1 MGTSL
6 PGARTGA
13 RYGDGM
19 AQVPLIDQLIL
30 LSSVV
35 WAMVLGA
42 LMGWERQLL
51 NKPAGLRTHILVTG
65 AAALITGVTVTVAQ
79 TVAVGDP
86 TRGIHGILT
95 GIGFLGAG
103 AIIREGLG
111 HTQGIT
117 TAATIMYSAVI
128 GAAVAA
134 GYGIAATVA
143 TLLALVVL
151 RFLGRFGRT
160 SSGE

>member
-1 MGTSL
+1 M
-6 PGARTGA
+6 
-13 RYGDGM
+13 D
-19 AQVPLIDQLIL
+19 QVALTDQLL
-30 LSSVV
+30 LLAHVA
-35 WAMVLGA
+35 WAMALGA

-51 NKPAGLRTHILVTG
+51 HKPAGLRTHILVAG

-103 AIIREGLG
+103 AIIQQGVG
-111 HTQGIT
+111 NPQGIT

-128 GAAVAA
+128 GAAVAS
-134 GYGIAATVA
+134 GYGLVATVA
-143 TLLALVVL
+143 TVLGIGVLRLLA
-151 RFLGRFGRT
+151 RFQR
-160 SSGE
+160 SSDPGGAST

>member
-1 MGTSL
+1 M
-6 PGARTGA
+6 
-13 RYGDGM
+13 D
-19 AQVPLIDQLIL
+19 QVPVTDQLL
-30 LSSVV
+30 LLAHVA

-51 NKPAGLRTHILVTG
+51 HKPAGLRTHILVAG
-65 AAALITGVTVTVAQ
+65 ASALITGVTVTVAQ

-103 AIIREGLG
+103 AIIQQGVGGPSGL
-111 HTQGIT
+111 T

-134 GYGIAATVA
+134 GYGVTATVA
-143 TLLALVVL
+143 TVIGLMVL
-151 RFLGRFGRT
+151 RFLGRFGRNT
-160 SSGE
+160 VAG